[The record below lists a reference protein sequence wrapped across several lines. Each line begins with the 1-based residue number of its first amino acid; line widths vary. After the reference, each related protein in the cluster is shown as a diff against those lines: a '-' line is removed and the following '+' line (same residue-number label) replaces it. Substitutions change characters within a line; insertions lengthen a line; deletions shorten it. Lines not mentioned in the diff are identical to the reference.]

1 MMRSFK
7 NFAALTAPFVTALA
21 GTLVTTACG
30 GDIVQGAGAPFSE
43 TWQSD
48 QGKSIAALEARLHA
62 EKAPPAAPVAVG
74 VDDNALYGVTLPSG
88 KRWTHQGAADTLPIV
103 AGDVVVASNAGKLFG
118 LDAKSG
124 KQLWSVAIDNRKL
137 RGAADDGN
145 VTVAV
150 VAGENPGKSRFV
162 AVTRSGEVM
171 RSIDSTVELGFPA
184 VKSGIGFIPWNNQYV
199 SAVDLK
205 TGEEVARLLLREIV
219 SQARN
224 FDGDLWFGEQGLVRF
239 DDKIRL
245 ATTNQGTRVGLPR
258 RQLPGK
264 PQWLGSGSQLWP
276 VNTSARLKIRLS
288 ATPVAGAAAEGA
300 HFTNHAYLASYF
312 RVVLGLSDQDGAV
325 RFVKSLSA
333 DALGMSAGQRG
344 FAICDASGKVS
355 LVSEKGGDAGSADLG
370 ARLTACTVDVTG
382 LSLDEAQPP
391 APLAEQ
397 IGQALGDL
405 TPDMAVAQK
414 LLVDELTKLD
424 SPLVTKIL
432 IDLTSSAKIPPDL
445 RAAARKLIATRR
457 SGKEYMLAALER
469 HYDYVSDVLLPPPL
483 GPLADALAAMNE
495 VSATPLLARHLN
507 DPANEMADVERAA
520 IALGKLATP
529 AEYEDLRT
537 FFALY
542 RATAD
547 EPSLVNAVVAI
558 GGALLRIGGPQGK
571 TVVERAAQ
579 DPLTQVDVKRGLT
592 ALLAPASAASPA
604 SAAPS
609 EPSAASKRPG
619 QTSEPSVASERPRP
633 RQRQTE
639 PAPKT
644 PNVAQNAGHP

>member
-1 MMRSFK
+1 MGSFR
-7 NFAALTAPFVTALA
+7 TVTALMGPSVLA
-21 GTLVTTACG
+21 LATSACG
-30 GDIVQGAGAPFSE
+30 GDLVQGVGAPFSE

-48 QGKSIAALEARLHA
+48 QGKSIAALEARLRSS
-62 EKAPPAAPVAVG
+62 KAPAAAPVAVG
-74 VDDNALYGVTLPSG
+74 VGDGALYGVSLPNG
-88 KRWTHQGAADTLPIV
+88 ARWTHQGGADTVPIA
-103 AGDVVVASNAGKLFG
+103 AGDVVVASNAGALLG
-118 LDAKSG
+118 LDAKTG
-124 KQLWSVAIDNRKL
+124 KQLWSVPIGNRKL

-145 VTVAV
+145 LTVAV
-150 VAGENPGKSRFV
+150 VAGENPGQSRFV
-162 AVTRSGEVM
+162 AVTRSGDVV
-171 RSIDSTVELGFPA
+171 RTIDSKIDLGFPA
-184 VKSGIGFIPWNNQYV
+184 VKSGIGFIPWNSQYV
-199 SAVDLK
+199 SAIDLK

-219 SQARN
+219 TQARN

-239 DDKIRL
+239 DDKIGV
-245 ATTNQGTRVGLPR
+245 ATTNQGTRVGLPN

-264 PQWLGSGSQLWP
+264 PTWLGSGNQLWP
-276 VNTSARLKIRLS
+276 VSTSARLKIRLS
-288 ATPVAGAAAEGA
+288 ATPVAAAEGA

-312 RVVLGLSDQDGAV
+312 RVVLGLSDRDGSV
-325 RFVKSLSA
+325 RFVKPLSG
-333 DALGMSAGQRG
+333 DALGMSAAQRG

-355 LVSEKGGDAGSADLG
+355 LLSEMGGEAGSADLG
-370 ARLTACTVDVTG
+370 ARLSACAVDVTA
-382 LSLDEAQPP
+382 LNLEQAAPP
-391 APLAEQ
+391 APLAQQ

-424 SPLVTKIL
+424 DPLVTKIL
-432 IDLTSSAKIPPDL
+432 IDLTSSSKIPPDL

-457 SGKEYMLAALER
+457 SGKQYMLAALER

-547 EPSLVNAVVAI
+547 EPSLVNAVVAV
-558 GGALLRIGGPQGK
+558 GGALLRIGGVQGK
-571 TVVERAAQ
+571 SVVERAAQ
-579 DPLTQVDVKRGLT
+579 DPLTQGDVKRGLT
-592 ALLAPASAASPA
+592 ALLTPA
-604 SAAPS
+604 SAAP
-609 EPSAASKRPG
+609 AADGAKAAEAPAPAAA
-619 QTSEPSVASERPRP
+619 TPP
-633 RQRQTE
+633 QR
-639 PAPKT
+639 APKT
-644 PNVAQNAGHP
+644 PNVAQNGQHP